1 MEGMLMFQRISDAP
15 SNARAVLVACVWLG
29 VVACTPSAPPEPA
42 ATPEPAPA
50 LPPPVPPTPPPAAAT
65 EPAEEPKAEA
75 PKPIVVKDV
84 GLMTPESVL
93 HDAEAD
99 VYLVSN
105 VNGKPTEPDNNGFI
119 SKVGPDGKVM
129 ELKWIEG
136 GKNNVRLSAPKGMA
150 IIGDTLY
157 VTDIRSVRLFDRKT
171 GKPKGRVGVVGST
184 FLNDLAPG
192 PGKRVYFSDTGLKG
206 GKDGLAP
213 SGTDAVWLIDQTVQ
227 AKKMARDAK
236 LNRPTGLASDP
247 DGVWVATW
255 TGELYRL
262 NKQGK
267 REASQKL
274 PKGQLDGLVRLSDGT
289 MLVSSWEGAAVYRGK
304 PGEQFEAVIS
314 GVTAP
319 ADIGID
325 ETRGRV
331 LIPLFKDDALQFHTL
346 EGVAPAAAT
355 AEAQQPGGAAK
366 QPDAAKPAGA
376 DQPQPAA
383 KPAGAEKPQPAAK

>member
-1 MEGMLMFQRISDAP
+1 MFQRILNAP
-15 SNARAVLVACVWLG
+15 SSARAVFVACVWLG
-29 VVACTPSAPPEPA
+29 AVACAPSAPPESPP
-42 ATPEPAPA
+42 TPEPAPA
-50 LPPPVPPTPPPAAAT
+50 LSPPGPPAPPPAAET

-93 HDAEAD
+93 HDTEAD

-105 VNGKPTEPDNNGFI
+105 INGKPTEADNNGFI

-136 GKNNVRLSAPKGMA
+136 GKNNVQLNAPKGMA
-150 IIGDTLY
+150 IVGDILY
-157 VTDIRSVRLFDRKT
+157 VTDIKSVRLFDRKT

-192 PGKRVYFSDTGLKG
+192 PGKRVYFSDTGLQG
-206 GKDGLAP
+206 GKDGLTP
-213 SGTDAVWLIDQTVQ
+213 SGTDGVWLIDQTVQ
-227 AKKMARDAK
+227 ARKMALDAK
-236 LNRPTGLASDP
+236 LNRPNGLVPDK

-262 NKQGK
+262 NQQGK
-267 REASQKL
+267 REESQKL
-274 PKGQLDGLVRLSDGT
+274 PKGQLDGLVRLPDGT
-289 MLVSSWEGAAVYRGK
+289 FLVSSWEAGAVYRGK
-304 PGEQFEAVIS
+304 PGEQFQPVIS
-314 GVTAP
+314 GVNAP

-325 ETRGRV
+325 QKRGRV
-331 LIPLFKDDALQFHTL
+331 LIPLFEDNALEFHTV
-346 EGVAPAAAT
+346 EGIASAAAA
-355 AEAQQPGGAAK
+355 AEGQKPGSEVK
-366 QPDAAKPAGA
+366 QPDAAKQRAA

-383 KPAGAEKPQPAAK
+383 KQPGANQPHPAEK